1 MPKLPNSTSP
11 TPSSSGPSAEW
22 QDMTPALH
30 KIWCDEDEHYRYEHF
45 ADFNEWLHSED
56 GQAARVEYGVDVL
69 PQPSKAL
76 FAGDRSSYDEAF
88 QAFRKERRH
97 EALGESWFQ
106 EQLGDDHW
114 FQRNV
119 DHFIQL
125 VDLMDAG
132 AVVPFVGAG
141 ISASAGFSSWK
152 DHLRHQG
159 KTAHIPSNRIEAL
172 LAGGDYETVLE
183 EIEAI
188 RGREVFINE
197 IRDEFS
203 RNLTIPDVV
212 WRIAEMFTDT
222 VITTNYDRLL
232 EQSFETGEAGGV
244 QVINGLN
251 ALEQPDPKKITVIKL
266 HGDIREPKRCI
277 LSKNQYDEAY
287 GNGSL
292 NMHKSIPKLL
302 AYHYKNSSLLFLGCS
317 LSNDR
322 TVQVFRKIREG
333 MGEEEAKQH
342 FSIEQAPESLEEI
355 AQRNAELAKLGI
367 TPIWFEKGRYEL
379 VESILSLAKNEL
391 RHRGIAPQRLPVE
404 EPPIKLDM
412 DLSHF
417 LGDFIDLMPL
427 LHWLHRAVPQT
438 ATRQYLSAMQRVFH
452 GHSFATRQADENLR
466 MALDNLLRVL
476 SNSVEFDGYA
486 HGKLSVAF
494 RCLQQYLKS
503 IGEDNH
509 LDDDF
514 EWNICELLTIPELQL
529 ETIVANKVDGSFDY
543 HAIRLI
549 SALLQHGQKQRMSP
563 KSFCELPS
571 AVNHEFGDY
580 ISLALSASLG
590 VSVPD
595 RLDQIYTGDIQSLC
609 EDAWNNLGKP
619 IDLRF
624 FDRVKW
630 LFAQI
635 LQ

>member
-1 MPKLPNSTSP
+1 
-11 TPSSSGPSAEW
+11 
-22 QDMTPALH
+22 MTPALH
-30 KIWCDEDEHYRYEHF
+30 KIWCDEDEHIRYEHF
-45 ADFNEWLHSED
+45 ADFNAWLDSEE
-56 GQAARVEYGVDVL
+56 GQAARIDYGVDAL

-76 FAGDRSSYDEAF
+76 FAGDRNGYDEAF
-88 QAFRKERRH
+88 QSFRRACHH

-125 VDLMDAG
+125 VDLMAAG

-141 ISASAGFSSWK
+141 ISAAAGFPSWK
-152 DHLRHQG
+152 EHLRHQG
-159 KTAHIPSNRIEAL
+159 KTANIPAERIEAL
-172 LAGGDYETVLE
+172 LAAGAYETVLA
-183 EIEAI
+183 EIEAV
-188 RGREVFINE
+188 RGREVFTRE

-203 RNLTIPDVV
+203 RTSTIPDVV
-212 WRIAEMFTDT
+212 WRIAELFTDT

-232 EQSFETGEAGGV
+232 EQSFETGEAGRV

-266 HGDIREPKRCI
+266 HGDIREPQRCI

-292 NMHKSIPKLL
+292 NLHKPIPKLL

-322 TVQVFRKIREG
+322 TVQVFKKIREG
-333 MGEEEAKQH
+333 MGEEEETRQH
-342 FSIEQAPESLEEI
+342 FSIEQAPETLDGI
-355 AQRNAELAKLGI
+355 ARRNAELAKLGI

-379 VESILSLAKNEL
+379 VESLLSLAKNEL
-391 RHRGIAPQRLPVE
+391 RHRGVAPEPPPME
-404 EPPIKLDM
+404 DPPIKLEM

-427 LHWLHRAVPQT
+427 LHWLHRAVPQS
-438 ATRQYLSAMQRVFH
+438 ATGQYLSAMQRVFH
-452 GHSFATRQADENLR
+452 GDSFATRQTDENLR
-466 MALDNLLRVL
+466 IALDNLLRVL
-476 SNSVEFDGYA
+476 SSSPEFDGYA

-503 IGEDNH
+503 IGKRNY
-509 LDDDF
+509 LNDDF
-514 EWNICELLTIPELQL
+514 EWNMHELLTTPVLQL
-529 ETIVANKVDGSFDY
+529 EPLLAHKADGNFDY

-549 SALLQHGQKQRMSP
+549 SALLLHGKRQKGS
-563 KSFCELPS
+563 KASFCELPG
-571 AVNHEFGDY
+571 AVNQEFGDY
-580 ISLALSASLG
+580 IALSLAVNLG
-590 VSVPD
+590 LTVPD

-609 EDAWNNLGKP
+609 EDAWDNLDKP
-619 IDLRF
+619 IDLGF
-624 FDRVKW
+624 VERVK
-630 LFAQI
+630 LMIASIFKG
-635 LQ
+635 

>member
-1 MPKLPNSTSP
+1 
-11 TPSSSGPSAEW
+11 
-22 QDMTPALH
+22 MTPALH

-45 ADFNEWLHSED
+45 ADFNEWLDSEERLD
-56 GQAARVEYGVDVL
+56 VRAEYGVDAL

-76 FAGDRSSYDEAF
+76 FSGDRNSYDEAF

-97 EALGESWFQ
+97 EALGEAWFQ

-125 VDLMDAG
+125 VDLMVAG

-152 DHLRHQG
+152 DHLRQQG
-159 KTAHIPSNRIEAL
+159 KTAYIASEHIEAL
-172 LAGGDYETVLE
+172 LARGDYETVLE
-183 EIEAI
+183 EIEAN

-203 RNLTIPDVV
+203 RSLTIPDVV
-212 WRIAEMFTDT
+212 WRISELFTDT

-232 EQSFETGEAGGV
+232 EQSFETGEAGRV

-277 LSKNQYDEAY
+277 LNKNQYDEAY

-292 NMHKSIPKLL
+292 NMHKPIPKLL

-317 LSNDR
+317 LRNDR

-333 MGEEEAKQH
+333 MGEEEETKQH
-342 FSIEQAPESLEEI
+342 LSIEQAPESLEEI

-367 TPIWFEKGRYEL
+367 TPIWFEKERYEL

-391 RHRGIAPQRLPVE
+391 RHRGVAPQPLPAD

-417 LGDFIDLMPL
+417 LGDFVDLMPL
-427 LHWLHRAVPQT
+427 LHWLHEPVPQT
-438 ATRQYLSAMQRVFH
+438 ATGQYLSAMQRVFH
-452 GHSFATRQADENLR
+452 GHSFATQQTDKSLAYV
-466 MALDNLLRVL
+466 LDNLLRAL
-476 SNSVEFDGYA
+476 ANSAELGEYA
-486 HGKLSVAF
+486 HGQLSVAF
-494 RCLQQYLKS
+494 KCLQQYLNS

-509 LDDDF
+509 LDEAF
-514 EWNICELLTIPELQL
+514 EWNIHELLTIPALQL
-529 ETIVANKVDGSFDY
+529 EPLVANRVDGSLDY

-549 SALLQHGQKQRMSP
+549 SGLLQHGKNQHRSQ

-571 AVNHEFGDY
+571 TVNYEFGDY
-580 ISLALSASLG
+580 ISLALSTSLG
-590 VSVPD
+590 INVPD
-595 RLDQIYTGDIQSLC
+595 RLDQIYTRDIRILC
-609 EDAWNNLGKP
+609 EDAWNNFDKP

-624 FDRVKW
+624 FERVK
-630 LFAQI
+630 LMFAQI
-635 LQ
+635 LK

>member
-1 MPKLPNSTSP
+1 
-11 TPSSSGPSAEW
+11 
-22 QDMTPALH
+22 MTPALH
-30 KIWCDEDEHYRYEHF
+30 KIWCDEDEHTRYEYF
-45 ADFNEWLHSED
+45 ADFNAWLDGEE
-56 GQAARVEYGVDVL
+56 GQAARIDYGVDAL

-76 FAGDRSSYDEAF
+76 FAGDRNGYDEAF
-88 QAFRKERRH
+88 QAFRKACRH

-114 FQRNV
+114 FKRNV

-125 VDLMDAG
+125 VDLMAVG

-152 DHLRHQG
+152 EHLRHQG
-159 KTAHIPSNRIEAL
+159 KTAHIAAERIEEL
-172 LAGGDYETVLE
+172 LAAGAYETVLE
-183 EIEAI
+183 EIEAV

-203 RNLTIPDVV
+203 RNPTIPDVV
-212 WRIAEMFTDT
+212 WRISELFPDT

-232 EQSFETGEAGGV
+232 EQSFETGEAGRV

-266 HGDIREPKRCI
+266 HGDIRDPKRCI

-292 NMHKSIPKLL
+292 NLHKPIPKLL
-302 AYHYKNSSLLFLGCS
+302 AYHYRNSSLLFLGCS

-322 TVQVFRKIREG
+322 TVQVFKKIRED
-333 MGEEEAKQH
+333 MGEEEEIKQH
-342 FSIEQAPESLEEI
+342 FSIEQAPETPAGI

-379 VESILSLAKNEL
+379 VENLLSLAKNEL
-391 RHRGIAPQRLPVE
+391 RHRGVAPEPLPVE
-404 EPPIKLDM
+404 EAPIKLEM

-427 LHWLHRAVPQT
+427 LHWLHRAVPQS
-438 ATRQYLSAMQRVFH
+438 ATGQYLSAMQQVFH
-452 GHSFATRQADENLR
+452 GHSFATRQTDENLR

-476 SNSVEFDGYA
+476 SSSPEFDGYA

-503 IGEDNH
+503 IGERNH
-509 LDDDF
+509 LDDKF
-514 EWNICELLTIPELQL
+514 EWNIHEMLSIPTLQL
-529 ETIVANKVDGSFDY
+529 EALVAQKADGSFDY

-549 SALLQHGQKQRMSP
+549 SALLQHGKRQQGSKE
-563 KSFCELPS
+563 SFCELPG

-580 ISLALSASLG
+580 IALSLAANLG
-590 VSVPD
+590 ITVPD
-595 RLDQIYTGDIQSLC
+595 RLDQIYSGDIQSLC
-609 EDAWNNLGKP
+609 EDAWGNQDKP
-619 IDLRF
+619 IDLGF
-624 FDRVKW
+624 VERVKLMVASFFNQW
-630 LFAQI
+630 R
-635 LQ
+635 

>member
-1 MPKLPNSTSP
+1 
-11 TPSSSGPSAEW
+11 
-22 QDMTPALH
+22 MTPALH

-45 ADFNEWLHSED
+45 ADFNEWLDSEE
-56 GQAARVEYGVDVL
+56 GQATRVEYGVDAL

-76 FAGDRSSYDEAF
+76 FSGDRSSYDEAF
-88 QAFRKERRH
+88 QAFRKQRRH

-106 EQLGDDHW
+106 EQLGDGHW

-125 VDLMDAG
+125 IDLMYAG

-152 DHLRHQG
+152 DHLRRQG
-159 KTAHIPSNRIEAL
+159 KTAHIAADRIEAL
-172 LAGGDYETVLE
+172 LTSGDYETVLE
-183 EIEAI
+183 EIEAV
-188 RGREVFINE
+188 RGREVFIQE

-212 WRIAEMFTDT
+212 WRISELFADT

-232 EQSFETGEAGGV
+232 EQSFETGEAGRV

-292 NMHKSIPKLL
+292 NMHKPIPKLL
-302 AYHYKNSSLLFLGCS
+302 TYHYKNSSLLFLGCS

-333 MGEEEAKQH
+333 MSEEDETKQH
-342 FSIEQAPESLEEI
+342 FAIEQVPDSLEEI
-355 AQRNAELAKLGI
+355 AQRNSELAKLGI
-367 TPIWFEKGRYEL
+367 TPIWFEKERYEL

-391 RHRGIAPQRLPVE
+391 RHRWVAPQPVVADDK
-404 EPPIKLDM
+404 PPVNRDLN
-412 DLSHF
+412 LSHF
-417 LGDFIDLMPL
+417 LGDFIDLLPL
-427 LHWLHRAVPQT
+427 MHWLHQSVPKA
-438 ATRQYLSAMQRVFH
+438 ATSQYLSALQRVFY
-452 GHSFATRQADENLR
+452 GHSFVTQQTNENLKF
-466 MALDNLLRVL
+466 ALDRLLRAL
-476 SNSVEFDGYA
+476 STSTEFDEYA
-486 HGKLSVAF
+486 QKKLSAAF
-494 RCLQQYLKS
+494 KYIQRYLKS
-503 IGEDNH
+503 IGEENH

-514 EWNICELLTIPELQL
+514 SWNIHELLTIPASQFDTLVTQK
-529 ETIVANKVDGSFDY
+529 IDGSFDY

-549 SALLQHGQKQRMSP
+549 FALLQHAQNQRTSQKT
-563 KSFCELPS
+563 FCELPG

-580 ISLALSASLG
+580 LSLAFSTNFG
-590 VSVPD
+590 VIVPD
-595 RLDQIYTGDIQSLC
+595 RLDQIHTGDIRHLC
-609 EDAWNNLGKP
+609 EDAWNNVDRP
-619 IDLRF
+619 IDPKF
-624 FDRVKW
+624 FERVKSIIVKF
-630 LFAQI
+630 LSRY
-635 LQ
+635 

>member
-1 MPKLPNSTSP
+1 
-11 TPSSSGPSAEW
+11 
-22 QDMTPALH
+22 MTPALH

-45 ADFNEWLHSED
+45 ADFNEWLDSEE

-76 FAGDRSSYDEAF
+76 FSGDRSGYDEAF

-106 EQLGDDHW
+106 EQFADDHW
-114 FQRNV
+114 FQHNEI
-119 DHFIQL
+119 HFIQL
-125 VDLMDAG
+125 VDLMYAG

-152 DHLRHQG
+152 DHLRRQG
-159 KTAHIPSNRIEAL
+159 KTAHIASDRIEAL
-172 LAGGDYETVLE
+172 LASGAYETVLE
-183 EIEAI
+183 EIEAV
-188 RGREVFINE
+188 RGREVFIQE

-212 WRIAEMFTDT
+212 WHISELFTDT

-232 EQSFETGEAGGV
+232 EQSFETGEAGRV

-292 NMHKSIPKLL
+292 NMHKPIPKLL

-322 TVQVFRKIREG
+322 TVQVFKTIKEG
-333 MGEEEAKQH
+333 MGEEEETKQH

-367 TPIWFEKGRYEL
+367 TPIWFEKERYEL

-391 RHRGIAPQRLPVE
+391 RHRGVAPQPLPAE

-452 GHSFATRQADENLR
+452 GQSFATRQTDNNL
-466 MALDNLLRVL
+466 MHALDNLLRAL
-476 SNSVEFDGYA
+476 ANSAEFDGYT
-486 HGKLSVAF
+486 HGKLSAAF
-494 RCLQQYLKS
+494 ASIQQYLKS
-503 IGEDNH
+503 IGERSH
-509 LDDDF
+509 LGDDF
-514 EWNICELLTIPELQL
+514 KWNIHELLTIPALQL
-529 ETIVANKVDGSFDY
+529 EPLVANKVDGGFDY
-543 HAIRLI
+543 HAIRLM
-549 SALLQHGQKQRMSP
+549 SALLQHGKNQRISQ
-563 KSFCELPS
+563 KSFCELPG

-580 ISLALSASLG
+580 ISLALSANLG
-590 VSVPD
+590 VTVPD
-595 RLDQIYTGDIQSLC
+595 RLDQMYTGDIRSLC
-609 EDAWNNLGKP
+609 EVAWNNFDKP
-619 IDLRF
+619 VDLKF
-624 FDRVKW
+624 FERVK
-630 LFAQI
+630 LMVAQI
-635 LQ
+635 LK

>member
-1 MPKLPNSTSP
+1 
-11 TPSSSGPSAEW
+11 
-22 QDMTPALH
+22 MTPALQ

-45 ADFNEWLHSED
+45 ADFNEWLDSEEGLD
-56 GQAARVEYGVDVL
+56 VRAEYGVDAL

-76 FAGDRSSYDEAF
+76 FSGDRSGYDEAF
-88 QAFRKERRH
+88 QAFRKQCRH
-97 EALGESWFQ
+97 EALGEAWFL

-125 VDLMDAG
+125 VDLMVAG

-141 ISASAGFSSWK
+141 ISASAGFSSWR
-152 DHLRHQG
+152 DHLRRQG
-159 KTAHIPSNRIEAL
+159 KTAHIASERIEGL
-172 LAGGDYETVLE
+172 LASGAYETVLE
-183 EIEAI
+183 EIEAV
-188 RGREVFINE
+188 RGREVFIQE

-212 WRIAEMFTDT
+212 WRISELFADT

-232 EQSFETGEAGGV
+232 EQSFETGEAGRV

-277 LSKNQYDEAY
+277 LSKNQYDETY

-292 NMHKSIPKLL
+292 NMHKPIPKLL

-317 LSNDR
+317 LNNDR
-322 TVQVFRKIREG
+322 TVQVFKKIREG
-333 MGEEEAKQH
+333 MGEEEETKQH
-342 FSIEQAPESLEEI
+342 FAIEQVPENPEEI

-391 RHRGIAPQRLPVE
+391 RHRGVAPQPLPVE

-417 LGDFIDLMPL
+417 LRDFIDLMPL
-427 LHWLHRAVPQT
+427 MHWLHRAVPQA
-438 ATRQYLSAMQRVFH
+438 ATSQYLSAMQRVFYAQ
-452 GHSFATRQADENLR
+452 SFVTRQTDENLKD
-466 MALDNLLRVL
+466 ALDNLLRAL
-476 SNSVEFDGYA
+476 ANSAEFDGYT
-486 HGKLSVAF
+486 HGKLSAAF
-494 RCLQQYLKS
+494 GYMQQYLKS
-503 IGEDNH
+503 IGERNH
-509 LDDDF
+509 SGDDF
-514 EWNICELLTIPELQL
+514 EWNFHELLTIPASQFDALV
-529 ETIVANKVDGSFDY
+529 TKKMNGSFDY

-549 SALLQHGQKQRMSP
+549 IALLQHGQNQRAST
-563 KSFCELPS
+563 KVFCELPG

-580 ISLALSASLG
+580 LSLALSKNLG
-590 VSVPD
+590 VIVPD
-595 RLDQIYTGDIQSLC
+595 RLDQIYTGDILNLC
-609 EDAWNNLGKP
+609 EDAWNNFDKP
-619 IDLRF
+619 MDLRF
-624 FDRVKW
+624 FERVK
-630 LFAQI
+630 LMVAGIFR
-635 LQ
+635 

>member
-1 MPKLPNSTSP
+1 
-11 TPSSSGPSAEW
+11 
-22 QDMTPALH
+22 MTPALH
-30 KIWCDEDEHYRYEHF
+30 KVWCDEDEHYRYEHF
-45 ADFNEWLHSED
+45 ADFNEWLDSEE
-56 GQAARVEYGVDVL
+56 GQAARIDYGVDAL

-76 FAGDRSSYDEAF
+76 FSGDRKSYDEAF
-88 QAFRKERRH
+88 QAFRKACRH
-97 EALGESWFQ
+97 EALGEPWFQ

-125 VDLMDAG
+125 VDLMAAG
-132 AVVPFVGAG
+132 GVVPFVGAG

-152 DHLRHQG
+152 EHLRRQG
-159 KTAHIPSNRIEAL
+159 KTAHIAAERIEEL
-172 LAGGDYETVLE
+172 LAAGAYETVLE
-183 EIEAI
+183 EIEAV

-203 RNLTIPDVV
+203 RNPTIPDAV
-212 WRIAEMFTDT
+212 WRISELFTDT

-232 EQSFETGEAGGV
+232 EQSFETGEAGRV

-251 ALEQPDPKKITVIKL
+251 ALEQPDPKRITVIKL

-292 NMHKSIPKLL
+292 NLHKPIPKLL

-322 TVQVFRKIREG
+322 TVQVFKKIREG
-333 MGEEEAKQH
+333 MGEEEEIKQH
-342 FSIEQAPESLEEI
+342 FSIEQAPETPEGI

-379 VESILSLAKNEL
+379 VENLLRLAKNEL
-391 RHRGIAPQRLPVE
+391 RHRGVAPQPLPE
-404 EPPIKLDM
+404 DEPPIKLEM

-438 ATRQYLSAMQRVFH
+438 ATGQYLSAMQRVFH
-452 GHSFATRQADENLR
+452 GHSFATRQTDENLR

-476 SNSVEFDGYA
+476 SSSTEFDGYA

-494 RCLQQYLKS
+494 KRLQQYLKS
-503 IGEDNH
+503 IGERNY

-514 EWNICELLTIPELQL
+514 EWNIRELLTIPVSQL
-529 ETIVANKVDGSFDY
+529 ESLLAHKAGGSFDY

-549 SALLQHGQKQRMSP
+549 SALLQHGKRQHGSN
-563 KSFCELPS
+563 KSFCELPG

-580 ISLALSASLG
+580 ITLSLATNLG
-590 VSVPD
+590 LTVPD

-609 EDAWNNLGKP
+609 EDAWNNLDKP
-619 IDLRF
+619 IDLGF
-624 FDRVKW
+624 IERVK
-630 LFAQI
+630 LIVTSIFK
-635 LQ
+635 

>member
-1 MPKLPNSTSP
+1 
-11 TPSSSGPSAEW
+11 
-22 QDMTPALH
+22 MTPALH

-45 ADFNEWLHSED
+45 ADFNEWLDSEE
-56 GQAARVEYGVDVL
+56 GQASRVEYGVDAL

-76 FAGDRSSYDEAF
+76 FSGDRNSYDEAF
-88 QAFRKERRH
+88 QTFRKERRH
-97 EALGESWFQ
+97 EALGEAWFQ

-114 FQRNV
+114 FLRNV

-125 VDLMDAG
+125 VELMVAG

-152 DHLRHQG
+152 DHLRRQG
-159 KTAHIPSNRIEAL
+159 KTAHIASEHIEAL
-172 LAGGDYETVLE
+172 LTSGAYETVLE
-183 EIEAI
+183 EIEDV
-188 RGREVFINE
+188 RGREVFIQE

-212 WRIAEMFTDT
+212 WRISELFTDT

-232 EQSFETGEAGGV
+232 EQSFETGEVGRV

-292 NMHKSIPKLL
+292 NMHKPIPKLL
-302 AYHYKNSSLLFLGCS
+302 AYHYRNSSLLFLGCS

-333 MGEEEAKQH
+333 MGEEVETKQH

-391 RHRGIAPQRLPVE
+391 RHRGVAPQPLTLE

-427 LHWLHRAVPQT
+427 LHWLHRAVPQA
-438 ATRQYLSAMQRVFH
+438 ATRQYLSAMQRVFY
-452 GHSFATRQADENLR
+452 GHSFATRQTDENLR
-466 MALDNLLRVL
+466 MALDRLLRVL
-476 SNSVEFDGYA
+476 SNSPEFDGYA
-486 HGKLSVAF
+486 HGKLSVSF
-494 RCLQQYLKS
+494 KYLQQYLKS
-503 IGEDNH
+503 IGEENH

-514 EWNICELLTIPELQL
+514 EWNIRELLTIPALQL
-529 ETIVANKVDGSFDY
+529 EPLVANKIDGSFDY

-549 SALLQHGQKQRMSP
+549 SALLQHGKNQHASQ
-563 KSFCELPS
+563 KSFCEMPG

-580 ISLALSASLG
+580 ISLALSKNLG
-590 VSVPD
+590 VMVPD
-595 RLDQIYTGDIQSLC
+595 RLDQIYTGDIRSLC
-609 EDAWNNLGKP
+609 EDAWNNLDKP

-624 FDRVKW
+624 FERVKFM
-630 LFAQI
+630 FAQI
-635 LQ
+635 LK

>member
-1 MPKLPNSTSP
+1 
-11 TPSSSGPSAEW
+11 
-22 QDMTPALH
+22 MTPALH
-30 KIWCDEDEHYRYEHF
+30 KIWCDEDEHTRYEHF
-45 ADFNEWLHSED
+45 ADFNEWLD
-56 GQAARVEYGVDVL
+56 GEEGQTVRLDYGVDAL

-76 FAGDRSSYDEAF
+76 FSGDRKSYDEAF
-88 QAFRKERRH
+88 QAFRKACRH

-106 EQLGDDHW
+106 EQLDDDHW
-114 FQRNV
+114 FQRNMY
-119 DHFIQL
+119 HFIQL
-125 VDLMDAG
+125 VDLMAAG

-152 DHLRHQG
+152 DHLRRQG
-159 KTAHIPSNRIEAL
+159 KTAHIAAERVEAL
-172 LAGGDYETVLE
+172 LASGAYETVLE
-183 EIEAI
+183 EIEAAHS
-188 RGREVFINE
+188 REVFINE

-212 WRIAEMFTDT
+212 WRISELFTDT

-232 EQSFETGEAGGV
+232 EQSFETGEAGRV

-292 NMHKSIPKLL
+292 NLHKPIPKLL

-322 TVQVFRKIREG
+322 TVQVFRKIKEG
-333 MGEEEAKQH
+333 MGEEEETKQH
-342 FSIEQAPESLEEI
+342 FSIEQAPETPEGI
-355 AQRNAELAKLGI
+355 AQRNAELATLGI

-379 VESILSLAKNEL
+379 VESMLSLAKNEL
-391 RHRGIAPQRLPVE
+391 RHRGIAPQPLPVE
-404 EPPIKLDM
+404 EPSIKLEL
-412 DLSHF
+412 DLSRF

-427 LHWLHRAVPQT
+427 LHWLHRAVPQS

-452 GHSFATRQADENLR
+452 VHSFATRQTDEHLR
-466 MALDNLLRVL
+466 MALDNLLRAL
-476 SNSVEFDGYA
+476 SSSSAFDGYA

-503 IGEDNH
+503 IGERNH
-509 LDDDF
+509 PDDDF
-514 EWNICELLTIPELQL
+514 EWDIHELMTIPVLQL
-529 ETIVANKVDGSFDY
+529 DPLAAHKADGNCDY

-549 SALLQHGQKQRMSP
+549 SALLQHGKRQHGSN
-563 KSFCELPS
+563 KSFCELPGT
-571 AVNHEFGDY
+571 VNHEFGDY
-580 ISLALSASLG
+580 IAVSLAANLG
-590 VSVPD
+590 VTVPD

-609 EDAWNNLGKP
+609 EDAWDNLDKP
-619 IDLRF
+619 IDLRLVE
-624 FDRVKW
+624 RVK
-630 LFAQI
+630 LMVASIFK
-635 LQ
+635 

>member
-1 MPKLPNSTSP
+1 
-11 TPSSSGPSAEW
+11 
-22 QDMTPALH
+22 MTQALH
-30 KIWCDEDEHYRYEHF
+30 KIWCDEDVHYRYEHF
-45 ADFNEWLHSED
+45 ADFNEWLDTEE
-56 GQAARVEYGVDVL
+56 GQAARAEYGVDTL

-76 FAGDRSSYDEAF
+76 FSGDRSGYDEAF
-88 QAFRKERRH
+88 QAFRKQRRH
-97 EALGESWFQ
+97 EALGEAWFQ

-125 VDLMDAG
+125 VELMVAG

-159 KTAHIPSNRIEAL
+159 KTAHIAKERIEAL
-172 LAGGDYETVLE
+172 LASGAFETVLE
-183 EIEAI
+183 EIEAV
-188 RGREVFINE
+188 RGREVFIQE

-212 WRIAEMFTDT
+212 WRISELFTDT

-232 EQSFETGEAGGV
+232 EQSFATGEADRV

-251 ALEQPDPKKITVIKL
+251 AMQRPDPKKITVIKL

-277 LSKNQYDEAY
+277 LSKTQYDEAY

-292 NMHKSIPKLL
+292 NLHKPIPKLL

-322 TVQVFRKIREG
+322 TVQVFRKIRES
-333 MGEEEAKQH
+333 MGEEEETKQH
-342 FSIEQAPESLEEI
+342 FSIEQAPGTLEEI

-391 RHRGIAPQRLPVE
+391 RHRGVAPQPLPIE

-427 LHWLHRAVPQT
+427 LHWLHRAVPQV
-438 ATRQYLSAMQRVFH
+438 ATHKYLAAMQRVFH
-452 GHSFATRQADENLR
+452 AQSFATRQTNEKLKG
-466 MALDNLLRVL
+466 ALDNLLRAL
-476 SNSVEFDGYA
+476 ANSAQFDGYT
-486 HGKLSVAF
+486 HGKLSAAF
-494 RCLQQYLKS
+494 GYMQAYLNS
-503 IGEDNH
+503 IGKENH
-509 LDDDF
+509 LGDDL
-514 EWNICELLTIPELQL
+514 EWDIHELLTIPASQL
-529 ETIVANKVDGSFDY
+529 EALVTDNVEKAFDY
-543 HAIRLI
+543 HAIRLLM
-549 SALLQHGQKQRMSP
+549 ALLQHGKNQHRSQE
-563 KSFCELPS
+563 SFCELPG

-580 ISLALSASLG
+580 LELALSTNLG
-590 VSVPD
+590 VVVPD
-595 RLDQIYTGDIQSLC
+595 RLDQLYTDDIRSLC
-609 EDAWNNLGKP
+609 EDAWNNLEKP

-624 FDRVKW
+624 FERVK
-630 LFAQI
+630 LIASSI
-635 LQ
+635 LR

>member
-1 MPKLPNSTSP
+1 M
-11 TPSSSGPSAEW
+11 A
-22 QDMTPALH
+22 PALH

-45 ADFNEWLHSED
+45 ADFNEWMDSEEGLD
-56 GQAARVEYGVDVL
+56 VRAEYGVDAL

-76 FAGDRSSYDEAF
+76 FSGDRNSYDEAF
-88 QAFRKERRH
+88 QAFRKTCRH

-106 EQLGDDHW
+106 ELIGDDHW

-125 VDLMDAG
+125 VELMYAG

-152 DHLRHQG
+152 DHLRRQG
-159 KTAHIPSNRIEAL
+159 KTAHIPSERIEAL
-172 LAGGDYETVLE
+172 LASGAYETVLE
-183 EIEAI
+183 EIEAV

-203 RNLTIPDVV
+203 RNLTIPDVI
-212 WRIAEMFTDT
+212 WRIAELFTDT

-232 EQSFETGEAGGV
+232 EQSFETGEAGRV

-266 HGDIREPKRCI
+266 HGDIRNPHRCI

-287 GNGSL
+287 GNGEL
-292 NMHKSIPKLL
+292 NMHKPIPKLL
-302 AYHYKNSSLLFLGCS
+302 AYHYKNSCMLFLGCS

-322 TVQVFRKIREG
+322 TVQVFRKIRES
-333 MGEEEAKQH
+333 MGEEEETKQH
-342 FSIEQAPESLEEI
+342 FAIEQAPESLEEI
-355 AQRNAELAKLGI
+355 AQRNAKLAKLGI

-391 RHRGIAPQRLPVE
+391 RHRGVAPQPPPLD

-427 LHWLHRAVPQT
+427 LHWLHRAVPKA
-438 ATRQYLSAMQRVFH
+438 ATRKYLSAMQRVFH
-452 GHSFATRQADENLR
+452 GHSFATQQTDKNLA

-476 SNSVEFDGYA
+476 SNSAEFDGYSY
-486 HGKLSVAF
+486 GKLSVSF
-494 RCLQQYLKS
+494 KYLQQYLKS
-503 IGEDNH
+503 IGEENH

-514 EWNICELLTIPELQL
+514 EWNIHELLTIPASQL
-529 ETIVANKVDGSFDY
+529 ETLVAHKVDGSFDY

-549 SALLQHGQKQRMSP
+549 SALLQHGRNQHASQ
-563 KSFCELPS
+563 KSFCEMPG

-580 ISLALSASLG
+580 ISLALSENLG
-590 VSVPD
+590 VTVPD
-595 RLDQIYTGDIQSLC
+595 RLDQIYTGDIRSLC
-609 EDAWNNLGKP
+609 EDAWENFDEP

-624 FDRVKW
+624 FERVK
-630 LFAQI
+630 LMFAQI
-635 LQ
+635 LK